1 MRGSPPLVMNTSS
14 KPQLYFSYSGQG
26 KVLYDKA
33 FYFFGNKKDARPI
46 FIQPD
51 AMLNLCSFLLTTAD
65 RARQKQE
72 DLARNPQAPPELLF
86 SQVISGNKDFE
97 VRLELNTYQGKC
109 WTWLKLYR
117 LTNYEWRPCK
127 GCVDLS
133 NVDGDTLKEFYYKH
147 VESNQGTNYADRNQ
161 PTPMGHQLPTGQPT
175 HQNPTPG
182 QPTNQNPTPGQ
193 PTYQNPTGQPTYQNP
208 TGQPTYPTYQGS
220 PMGHQNL

>member
-1 MRGSPPLVMNTSS
+1 MDTSS
-14 KPQLYFSYSGQG
+14 KPQLYFSYSGKG

-72 DLARNPQAPPELLF
+72 EVARNPQAPSELLF
-86 SQVISGNKDFE
+86 SQVLSGNKDFE
-97 VRLELNTYQGKC
+97 VRLELNTYEGKC

-117 LTNYEWRPCK
+117 LTNNEWRPCK

-133 NVDGDTLKEFYYKH
+133 NVDGDTLKEFYYKN
-147 VESNQGTNYADRNQ
+147 VETNQNRQRTNYSDQNQ
-161 PTPMGHQLPTGQPT
+161 MGHQ
-175 HQNPTPG
+175 
-182 QPTNQNPTPGQ
+182 
-193 PTYQNPTGQPTYQNP
+193 TYQGPTGQPTYQQAPVGQPTYQGPMGQPTYQQAP
-208 TGQPTYPTYQGS
+208 TGQPTYQGGPMGQPTYQGGQ
-220 PMGHQNL
+220 PTPQQAMGHQNP